1 MGSVATFA
9 LLLIEEIVPLALR
22 AVPAAIEA
30 LDEGRDL
37 LRNMVEEDRDPTP
50 EEWRTLNLSLAELRR
65 RLHADEA

>member
-1 MGSVATFA
+1 MGSAARFA

-37 LRNMVEEDRDPTP
+37 LRAMTEEDRDPTP